1 MASTKYLTCIH
12 KLPQNAN
19 LNQALESTNAAPR
32 LPHRSPTWPDVV
44 SSVRLADSPPFFFF
58 FYSRLLGQVR
68 ADSSING
75 NRYDRNGHR
84 NRSIRPILAEMGSD
98 CHSFASCG
106 LVRGKKKKKDG
117 RKIKVCN
124 KRI

>member
-58 FYSRLLGQVR
+58 LFAPTRPNSRRFQQKRESIRSKWPSKHVDT
-68 ADSSING
+68 ADSG
-75 NRYDRNGHR
+75 RNGQR
-84 NRSIRPILAEMGSD
+84 LPFFCFMSPCERE
-98 CHSFASCG
+98 
-106 LVRGKKKKKDG
+106 KKKKGWK
-117 RKIKVCN
+117 KN
-124 KRI
+124 KGM